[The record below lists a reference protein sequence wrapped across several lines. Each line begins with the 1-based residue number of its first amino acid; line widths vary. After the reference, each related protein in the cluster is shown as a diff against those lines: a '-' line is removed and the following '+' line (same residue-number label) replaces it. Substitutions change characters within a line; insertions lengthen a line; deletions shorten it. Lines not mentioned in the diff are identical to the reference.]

1 MTVKSEF
8 SNFADDWQK
17 DISFFRY
24 IISFDI
30 FFGFTISFIL
40 WKLVDVLSCVENY
53 NYFLKYATHI
63 RGLIKK
69 NDYVKNDHVK
79 MTVKLQENKRFGEKL
94 LGVLIDTSK

>member
-1 MTVKSEF
+1 VKSEF

-40 WKLVDVLSCVENY
+40 WKLVEKT
-53 NYFLKYATHI
+53 FL
-63 RGLIKK
+63 RE
-69 NDYVKNDHVK
+69 
-79 MTVKLQENKRFGEKL
+79 KLQLF
-94 LGVLIDTSK
+94 S